1 MTKTTRSLSTR
12 MLATVALP
20 LALLSAGAAR
30 VHAETVVVPQVAGSS
45 DGANGAGGVPPDNNG
60 QPGDPGQSANADAGF
75 SAPNTDP

>member
-60 QPGDPGQSANADAGF
+60 QPGDLGSRPTPTLGSLRQT
-75 SAPNTDP
+75 PIP